1 MTQEIVNNLLKVAA
15 FAQDVA
21 QAATDFELYHQATDV
36 ERVALALQAI
46 EKLCQATTV
55 YDRIDLKF
63 YSLGD
68 DQIDYEVLGQQPNGT
83 EDAPA
88 SGLNAGSFIR
98 ALMEIANDKSVK
110 EIVEAAE
117 ATRGL
122 EVPDDP
128 RA

>member
-21 QAATDFELYHQATDV
+21 KAATDYELYDQAMDV

-46 EKLCQATTV
+46 EKLCQATPV
-55 YDRIDLKF
+55 YERIDIKF
-63 YSLGD
+63 YSMGD
-68 DQIDYEVLGQQPNGT
+68 DQVDYEVLGQQKNGT

-98 ALMEIANDKSVK
+98 ALREIADDKMVK
-110 EIVEAAE
+110 EIIEAAE
-117 ATRGL
+117 ATRGM
-122 EVPDDP
+122 E
-128 RA
+128 AGGESQS